1 MTETE
6 TQKAECLEIHEAA
19 KAIRRMD
26 TASQKHAYE
35 TLARNKGQ
43 EYAERV
49 RAANKLTR
57 SLLEKN
63 GMTYSQIRGKE

>member
-6 TQKAECLEIHEAA
+6 THKAECLEIHEAA

-35 TLARNKGQ
+35 TLARINWALRITGDL
-43 EYAERV
+43 V
-49 RAANKLTR
+49 
-57 SLLEKN
+57 
-63 GMTYSQIRGKE
+63 

>member
-1 MTETE
+1 MTDIE

-26 TASQKHAYE
+26 HASQKHAYE
-35 TLARNKGQ
+35 TLALNKGP
-43 EYAERV
+43 EYAARV

-57 SLLEKN
+57 TLLDQN
-63 GMTYSQIRGKE
+63 GMTYAQIRGNE

>member
-1 MTETE
+1 MTDIE

-26 TASQKHAYE
+26 HASQKHAYE
-35 TLARNKGQ
+35 TLALNKGP
-43 EYAERV
+43 EYAARV

-57 SLLEKN
+57 TLLDQN
-63 GMTYSQIRGKE
+63 GMTYAQIRGKE